1 MQNPSL
7 QEKKP
12 VHKEGPTE
20 ERLKHEAIVDA
31 RMKAWNEMQKIT
43 NSKNENK
50 SVRIMDALSW

>member
-1 MQNPSL
+1 MNLVWQ
-7 QEKKP
+7 
-12 VHKEGPTE
+12 TE
-20 ERLKHEAIVDA
+20 ERLKHEAVVDA

>member
-1 MQNPSL
+1 MQNTSL

-12 VHKEGPTE
+12 VPKEGPTE

-43 NSKNENK
+43 SSKNENK

>member
-12 VHKEGPTE
+12 VQKEGPTE

>member
-7 QEKKP
+7 QEKKQVP
-12 VHKEGPTE
+12 KEGPTE

>member
-12 VHKEGPTE
+12 VPKEGPTE

-43 NSKNENK
+43 NSRNENK

>member
-7 QEKKP
+7 QEKKQVP
-12 VHKEGPTE
+12 KEGPTE
-20 ERLKHEAIVDA
+20 ERLKHEAVVDA